1 MDDFFE
7 RYRRQ
12 IDFAPFGIEGQR
24 RLTNSRALIVG
35 AGGLGSWF
43 AEILVRCGIG
53 FLRICDDDTVE
64 LSNLHRQSLYR
75 LEDVRQKR
83 QKVEAARDYLL
94 SIRPECYIDIKPFRA
109 DRLTL
114 PALVKDIHLIIDG
127 TDTFQT
133 RFVINDIAYKLGIPW
148 LFCGVAQAQGQT
160 AFFIP
165 PFTPCLRCILPNLPS
180 CTTSDSNPCQQNGVI
195 GAAVASI
202 ASIAAMEA
210 IKFLSGNQD
219 LVSPYLLFLNFWD
232 NTCKRFR
239 LSDLKSQQVCPCCQL
254 KEFEYLEP

>member
-24 RLTNSRALIVG
+24 RLANSRALIVG
-35 AGGLGSWF
+35 AGGLGSWI

-64 LSNLHRQSLYR
+64 LSNLHRQSVYR
-75 LEDVRQKR
+75 LDDVRQKR

-94 SIRPECYIDIKPFRA
+94 SIQPECHIDIKPFRA

-114 PALVKDIHLIIDG
+114 PSLAKDIHLIVDG
-127 TDTFQT
+127 TDNFQT
-133 RFVINDIAYKLGIPW
+133 RFVINDVAYKLCVPW

-165 PFTPCLRCILPNLPS
+165 PSTPCLRCILPNIPS
-180 CTTSDSNPCQQNGVI
+180 CAVSGSNPCQQNGVI
-195 GAAVASI
+195 GAAVAAI

-210 IKFLSGNQD
+210 IKFLSGKQD

-232 NTCKRFR
+232 NTCKRFH
-239 LSDLKSQQVCPCCQL
+239 LLDLKSQQVCRCCQL